1 MSMTYADYMAKAARA
16 LAEAHVLLQVGGR
29 EGACNRA
36 YYAMF
41 DAAHAALL
49 GVGVVE
55 QSPGT
60 HSGVIAAFGL
70 KLVKEGLMQP
80 EYGRSLRQVESLR
93 GIADYGAGNIPM
105 DKARWAVAR
114 AEDFVTAVRQL
125 LTLDLAQKLDDPDA
139 SPTPD
144 RDL

>member
-1 MSMTYADYMAKAARA
+1 MSMTSADYMAKAVRA
-16 LAEAHVLLQVGGR
+16 LAEAHVLLQVNGR

-55 QSPGT
+55 QSPAT

-70 KLVKEGLMQP
+70 KLVNQGLVRP

-105 DKARWAVAR
+105 DKARWAVAQ
-114 AEDFVTAVRQL
+114 AEDFVAVVREL
-125 LTLDLAQKLDDPDA
+125 LTPGLEQRPDDPDA
-139 SPTPD
+139 SPAPD
-144 RDL
+144 LDL

>member
-1 MSMTYADYMAKAARA
+1 MSMTCADYMAKASRA
-16 LAEAHVLLQVGGR
+16 LEEAHVLLKAGGN

-49 GVGVVE
+49 GSGAVE
-55 QSPGT
+55 KSPGT

-70 KLVKEGLMQP
+70 KLVNDGVMRP

-93 GIADYGAGNIPM
+93 GIADYGAGNIPV
-105 DKARWAVAR
+105 DKARWAVAQ
-114 AEDFVTAVRQL
+114 ADDFIAAVQRL
-125 LTLDLAQKLDDPDA
+125 LVGAT
-139 SPTPD
+139 
-144 RDL
+144 RHE